1 MLLFNKIAQEDSK
14 EAENFNTSNV
24 TIQLQTTPLIQR
36 SQRHFNT
43 SNVTIQLLAFVSPI
57 DTALFQYI

>member
-24 TIQLQTTPLIQR
+24 TIQQEPPLLV
-36 SQRHFNT
+36 F
-43 SNVTIQLLAFVSPI
+43 LM
-57 DTALFQYI
+57 